1 MDQAEYR
8 NAVAEITKLAEEYFF
23 QTSLR
28 EIAPRKSDEKLIEFW
43 SMPDPDDGISM
54 TEVCE
59 ELRSGFLDGLTGI
72 INPRFLGYI
81 LTRPVPESHAFDLL
95 ANATHASPGVAHLT
109 ASGIL
114 MERCVLRWLANRM
127 GTPTFA
133 GMFTTGGCESTLI
146 ALKCARDQYVSR
158 VEGIR
163 RPIAI
168 YASRNSHYSC
178 RRAWDILGGGESG
191 VREFDVAS
199 LEELPKQIRS
209 DRESGILPVAI
220 MGTLGITN
228 TGEIEPLQRLSE
240 IATEERLWLHID
252 GAYGAGVLML
262 EEFAWLHDA
271 VNRADSFSFDPHKW
285 LGMPMGTG
293 TVFLNAKHSF
303 QKSFSFS
310 AVFTDH
316 QTFTSVIP
324 DQCQMSIQGTRQL
337 PGLRVWGA
345 IRLLGFAEI
354 KRRIR
359 RTLALA
365 KFLVSLLE
373 SYPIFQILSRGEL
386 SVVVFTVKGYDQ
398 EALLS
403 LLQQLAVNDEAFL
416 TLTKVDDVWGLRATI
431 ISEYTTEKDLEYI
444 VERIVSRVATAGS

>member
-8 NAVAEITKLAEEYFF
+8 DAVAEITKLAEEYFF
-23 QTSLR
+23 HTSLR
-28 EIAPRKSDEKLIEFW
+28 RIAPRKSDEKLIEFW
-43 SMPDPDDGISM
+43 SMPDPDEGISM
-54 TEVCE
+54 MEICE

-72 INPRFLGYI
+72 INPKFLGYI
-81 LTRPVPESHAFDLL
+81 LTRPVPEAHAFDLL

-114 MERCVLRWLANRM
+114 IERCVLRWLATRM
-127 GTPTFA
+127 GIPTFS

-146 ALKCARDQYVSR
+146 ALKCARDQCVSR
-158 VEGIR
+158 VNGITT
-163 RPIAI
+163 PIVI
-168 YASRNSHYSC
+168 YTSHSSHYSC
-178 RRAWDILGGGESG
+178 KRAWDILGGGEGG
-191 VREFDVAS
+191 VREFDVSS
-199 LEELPKQIRS
+199 LAELPRQIQR
-209 DRESGILPVAI
+209 DRESGVLPVAI
-220 MGTLGITN
+220 MGTLGTTN

-240 IATEERLWLHID
+240 IATAEGLWLHID
-252 GAYGAGVLML
+252 GAYGGGVLML

-293 TVFLNAKHSF
+293 TVFLNDKHSF
-303 QKSFSFS
+303 LKSFSFS

-359 RTLALA
+359 RTITLA

-373 SYPIFQILSRGEL
+373 SNPIFKILSREEL
-386 SVVVFTVKGYDQ
+386 SVVVFTVKGFDQ
-398 EALLS
+398 EAILS

-416 TLTKVDDVWGLRATI
+416 TLTKVDDVWGIRATI
-431 ISEYTTEKDLEYI
+431 ISADTTEKDLEYI
-444 VERIVSRVATAGS
+444 VERIVSRVSNRQ